1 MISLVV
7 QVPVHKNTNACKADI
22 HPHNHITEEDPG
34 CDETVV
40 GTMGELLHY
49 VEICGVESQC
59 YCGGAVGDE
68 VHPQE
73 LDGENPSGMPRAAVK
88 NVAATLPIF
97 EDIQYLMKACILL
110 QINRPC
116 LMI

>member
-1 MISLVV
+1 MIALIV
-7 QVPVHKNTNACKADI
+7 QVLVHKNTNACKADV

-34 CDETVV
+34 CDETVA

-49 VEICGVESQC
+49 VGSAGLNPNAI
-59 YCGGAVGDE
+59 A
-68 VHPQE
+68 
-73 LDGENPSGMPRAAVK
+73 GEPLVMRFTHRSWTGKSSSGIPRAAVK
-88 NVAATLPIF
+88 NVVAIF
-97 EDIQYLMKACILL
+97 DDIKYLMKACILL